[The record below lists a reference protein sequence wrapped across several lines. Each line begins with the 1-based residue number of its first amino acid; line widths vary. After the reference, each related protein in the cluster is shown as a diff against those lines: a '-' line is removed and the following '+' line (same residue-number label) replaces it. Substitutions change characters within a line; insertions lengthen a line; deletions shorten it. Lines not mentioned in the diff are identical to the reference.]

1 MIDDPWEGAIRRPSS
16 APSGHVSE
24 VGSKAVAIV
33 QSNYIPWKG
42 YFDLI
47 DSVDEFIVYDDQQYT
62 RRDWRNRN
70 RIKTAQ
76 GTTWLSIPVKVKGRY
91 HQRIDETEISD
102 DTWAERHWQT
112 IVHAYGRAPF
122 FDAYGD
128 RLLALYER
136 RTEPLLSAVNQALL
150 EGLCHMLG
158 IETAFTSSSD
168 YEADGVKTERL
179 VALCRAASA
188 TSYLSGPS
196 ARAYLDESRFHD
208 VGIDVRYMD
217 YGGYP
222 EYDQL
227 HPPFEHAVS
236 IIDLVV
242 HTGPEARRFL
252 KCSPALS

>member
-1 MIDDPWEGAIRRPSS
+1 M
-16 APSGHVSE
+16 SE
-24 VGSKAVAIV
+24 VDSKRVAIL

-102 DTWAERHWQT
+102 VTWTERHWQT
-112 IVHAYGRAPF
+112 IAHAYGRAPF
-122 FDAYGD
+122 FDAYRD
-128 RLLALYER
+128 RLHALYER
-136 RTEPLLSAVNQALL
+136 RTEALLSDVNRELL
-150 EGLCHMLG
+150 QGLCQILG

-168 YEADGVKTERL
+168 YDAHGAKTERL
-179 VALCRAASA
+179 VALCRSASA
-188 TSYLSGPS
+188 TTYLSGPS
-196 ARAYLDESRFHD
+196 ARAYMDESLFHD
-208 VGIDVRYMD
+208 VGIEVQYMD

-227 HPPFEHAVS
+227 YPPFEHEVS
-236 IIDLVV
+236 ILDLVV
-242 HTGPEARRFL
+242 HTGTEARRFL
-252 KCSPALS
+252 KSAPAPS